1 MGDIK
6 KRDVSID
13 VLKFFA
19 VFLIINSHMDICY
32 PKYSVLATGGAIG
45 DCLFLFASGYTLFWK
60 QPTGFAS
67 WYKRRINRIYPSVIM
82 CALVGALVTWSSS
95 IPLIRFWGGEFVIF
109 IMLYYVLLYTV
120 QKYMVSRIPLVM
132 GAVAIISLAVYVF
145 WFPYKYETSSR
156 GLYGI
161 STLYRWIP
169 YFGFMLMGAWVGLR
183 TKTPGVK
190 MRCKWYDL
198 ILFLLSLG
206 VFYGIQL
213 IAKKHLEV
221 APWQI
226 VTLLPLAGIVFYF
239 YKMCNAIIFEKVYH
253 AKYGNL
259 VIMLVSGLCLES
271 YLIQHYLFTDKL
283 NGLFPLNIP
292 VMMLII
298 LFASYVCRCLAR
310 AFSQTFGVGEY
321 DWKKVFALV

>member
-1 MGDIK
+1 MENNK
-6 KRDVSID
+6 KRDISID

-32 PKYSVLATGGAIG
+32 PKYSMLATGGAIG

-60 QPTGFAS
+60 KPVRFDN
-67 WYKRRINRIYPSVIM
+67 WYKRRINRIYPSVII
-82 CALVGALVTWSSS
+82 CALVGALITWSST
-95 IPLIRFWGGEFVIF
+95 IPVLKFGGGEFVLF

-120 QKYMVSRIPLVM
+120 QKYMINRIPVVM
-132 GAVAIISLAVYVF
+132 GIVAVISLMVYVF
-145 WFPYKYETSSR
+145 WFPYKNETSSR

-169 YFGFMLMGAWVGLR
+169 YFGFMLMGAWVGL
-183 TKTPGVK
+183 KAK
-190 MRCKWYDL
+190 MPDGKMKCKWHDSL
-198 ILFLLSLG
+198 MLLLSLA
-206 VFYGIQL
+206 VFYGVQFM
-213 IAKKHLEV
+213 AKKHLEV

-239 YKMCNAIIFEKVYH
+239 YKLCNAVIFEKIYH
-253 AKYGNL
+253 TKYGNL

-292 VMMLII
+292 LLMLII
-298 LFASYVCRCLAR
+298 LFVSYVCRCLAKI
-310 AFSQTFGVGEY
+310 FSQTFGAEEY

>member
-60 QPTGFAS
+60 QPIGFLG
-67 WYKRRINRIYPSVIM
+67 WYKRRIYRIYPSVFM
-82 CALVGALVTWSSS
+82 CALVGALVTGASS
-95 IPLIRFWGGEFVIF
+95 IPLIRFGGGEFVIF
-109 IMLYYVLLYTV
+109 IMLYYVLLYVV
-120 QKYMVSRIPLVM
+120 QKYMVNRIPLVM
-132 GAVAIISLAVYVF
+132 CVVAAISVAVYLF
-145 WFPYKYETSSR
+145 WFPYKYETSIR

-183 TKTPGVK
+183 AKIPNGK
-190 MRCKWYDL
+190 MKCKRYDP
-198 ILFLLSLG
+198 ILFLLSLA
-206 VFYGIQL
+206 VFYGIQFM
-213 IAKKHLEV
+213 AKKHLEV

-239 YKMCNAIIFEKVYH
+239 YKICNANIFEKLYH
-253 AKYGNL
+253 TKYGNW
-259 VIMLVSGLCLES
+259 VILFVSGLCLES

-292 VMMLII
+292 IMMLII

-310 AFSQTFGVGEY
+310 VFSQTFGTGDY
-321 DWKKVFALV
+321 DWKKVFTLV